1 MMKELI
7 DMNKQVI
14 EESTKNKEDAP
25 KIYENTFTAFVKKWA
40 WRINNIFSGISLSTY
55 GIIGCV
61 IGYLLYKFG
70 VLGFVSEYIGYG
82 LENLGLIM
90 QGKNDLI
97 NFVKDTAIA
106 TKNTLLGFA
115 SSVGNFFDHSSV
127 KTVDE
132 YNKRSLE
139 RINLG
144 NLMISK
150 LYTDLGY
157 ANGFMSL
164 VANNIDHFIFTK
176 DPVNLLKL
184 CDEIGHLKQFD
195 IEKCKTDVITS
206 YKVLHSE
213 FPDIYD
219 NLLDPGTFNTMLS
232 TVNDKMLITND
243 YDPYKNVTE
252 IPDLQK
258 YLLNNTLKPYSLPFN
273 NIEPM
278 LLPIQTQNTLDKQYN
293 TNSFVGIFGLL
304 FLFIYMIKFFL
315 NLGNKAIQKYTTKKQ
330 ELPLTNNDIIEEV
343 EGVNEINS
351 ATKGLSEEVD
361 SEINSATYDN
371 EDASTQIIDMEQQD
385 ESELRKRN

>member
-40 WRINNIFSGISLSTY
+40 WRINNIFSGLSLSTY

-195 IEKCKTDVITS
+195 IEKCKTDVITA

-232 TVNDKMLITND
+232 TVNSNKMLITND

-343 EGVNEINS
+343 DVI
-351 ATKGLSEEVD
+351 
-361 SEINSATYDN
+361 DN
-371 EDASTQIIDMEQQD
+371 ENDNEETESFDNESTQIIDMEQQD

>member
-1 MMKELI
+1 
-7 DMNKQVI
+7 
-14 EESTKNKEDAP
+14 
-25 KIYENTFTAFVKKWA
+25 
-40 WRINNIFSGISLSTY
+40 
-55 GIIGCV
+55 
-61 IGYLLYKFG
+61 
-70 VLGFVSEYIGYG
+70 
-82 LENLGLIM
+82 
-90 QGKNDLI
+90 
-97 NFVKDTAIA
+97 
-106 TKNTLLGFA
+106 
-115 SSVGNFFDHSSV
+115 
-127 KTVDE
+127 
-132 YNKRSLE
+132 
-139 RINLG
+139 
-144 NLMISK
+144 MISK

-176 DPVNLLKL
+176 DPVNLLK
-184 CDEIGHLKQFD
+184 QFD
-195 IEKCKTDVITS
+195 IEKCKTDVITA

-343 EGVNEINS
+343 
-351 ATKGLSEEVD
+351 D
-361 SEINSATYDN
+361 SDIIEDENDN
-371 EDASTQIIDMEQQD
+371 EETESFNNESTQIIDMEQQD

>member
-55 GIIGCV
+55 GIIGC
-61 IGYLLYKFG
+61 IFGYFLYKFG

-184 CDEIGHLKQFD
+184 CDEIDHLKQFD

-206 YKVLHSE
+206 YKV
-213 FPDIYD
+213 
-219 NLLDPGTFNTMLS
+219 
-232 TVNDKMLITND
+232 
-243 YDPYKNVTE
+243 
-252 IPDLQK
+252 
-258 YLLNNTLKPYSLPFN
+258 
-273 NIEPM
+273 
-278 LLPIQTQNTLDKQYN
+278 
-293 TNSFVGIFGLL
+293 
-304 FLFIYMIKFFL
+304 
-315 NLGNKAIQKYTTKKQ
+315 
-330 ELPLTNNDIIEEV
+330 
-343 EGVNEINS
+343 
-351 ATKGLSEEVD
+351 
-361 SEINSATYDN
+361 
-371 EDASTQIIDMEQQD
+371 
-385 ESELRKRN
+385 

>member
-40 WRINNIFSGISLSTY
+40 WRINNLFSGISLSTY
-55 GIIGCV
+55 GIIGC
-61 IGYLLYKFG
+61 IFGYLLYKFG

-115 SSVGNFFDHSSV
+115 SSVGSFFDHSSV

-184 CDEIGHLKQFD
+184 CDEIDHLKQFD
-195 IEKCKTDVITS
+195 IEKCKTDVITA

-273 NIEPM
+273 NIEPV
-278 LLPIQTQNTLDKQYN
+278 LLPPIQAQNTLDNQYN

-351 ATKGLSEEVD
+351 V
-361 SEINSATYDN
+361 TYDN
-371 EDASTQIIDMEQQD
+371 EDDNASTQIIDMEQQD
-385 ESELRKRN
+385 E

>member
-55 GIIGCV
+55 GIIGC
-61 IGYLLYKFG
+61 IFGYFLYKFG
-70 VLGFVSEYIGYG
+70 AIGFITEHLGQAI
-82 LENLGLIM
+82 ENIGLIM
-90 QGKNDLI
+90 QGKHELVNY
-97 NFVKDTAIA
+97 VKDTLVA
-106 TKNTLLGFA
+106 TKDTLVDFV
-115 SSVGNFFDHSSV
+115 STVGNYFDHSSV

-132 YNKRSLE
+132 YNKRSIE

-184 CDEIGHLKQFD
+184 CDEIDHLKQFD

-206 YKVLHSE
+206 YKVLC
-213 FPDIYD
+213 
-219 NLLDPGTFNTMLS
+219 
-232 TVNDKMLITND
+232 
-243 YDPYKNVTE
+243 
-252 IPDLQK
+252 
-258 YLLNNTLKPYSLPFN
+258 
-273 NIEPM
+273 
-278 LLPIQTQNTLDKQYN
+278 
-293 TNSFVGIFGLL
+293 
-304 FLFIYMIKFFL
+304 
-315 NLGNKAIQKYTTKKQ
+315 
-330 ELPLTNNDIIEEV
+330 EV
-343 EGVNEINS
+343 
-351 ATKGLSEEVD
+351 
-361 SEINSATYDN
+361 
-371 EDASTQIIDMEQQD
+371 
-385 ESELRKRN
+385 

>member
-1 MMKELI
+1 MKELI
-7 DMNKQVI
+7 DMNKQII

-55 GIIGCV
+55 GIIGC
-61 IGYLLYKFG
+61 IFGYFLYKFG
-70 VLGFVSEYIGYG
+70 AIGFITEHLGQAI
-82 LENLGLIM
+82 ENIGLIM
-90 QGKNDLI
+90 QGKHELVNY
-97 NFVKDTAIA
+97 VKDTLVA
-106 TKNTLLGFA
+106 TKDTLVDFV
-115 SSVGNFFDHSSV
+115 STVGNYFDHSSV

-132 YNKRSLE
+132 YNKRSIE

-176 DPVNLLKL
+176 DPQNLLKL
-184 CDEIGHLKQFD
+184 CDEVSHLKEFD
-195 IEKCKTDVITS
+195 IEKCKTDVITA

-343 EGVNEINS
+343 D
-351 ATKGLSEEVD
+351 SEEVD

>member
-40 WRINNIFSGISLSTY
+40 WRINNLFSGISLSTY
-55 GIIGCV
+55 GIIGC
-61 IGYLLYKFG
+61 IFGYLLYKFG

-115 SSVGNFFDHSSV
+115 SSVGSFFDHSSV

-184 CDEIGHLKQFD
+184 CDEIDHLKQFD
-195 IEKCKTDVITS
+195 IEKCKTDVITA

-232 TVNDKMLITND
+232 TVNSNKMLITND

-273 NIEPM
+273 NIEPV
-278 LLPIQTQNTLDKQYN
+278 LLPPIQAQNTLDNQYN

-351 ATKGLSEEVD
+351 V
-361 SEINSATYDN
+361 TYDN
-371 EDASTQIIDMEQQD
+371 EDDNASTQIIDMEQQD